1 MEEKNFYYNTLKLI
15 GIIGHNLIERANHS
29 DIKGFFKTDIDVI
42 LNRQY
47 NNYDIR
53 KNEFLITYRWNEYIL
68 IPNVPFF
75 KERTEYISDFD
86 YPSSMIANVN
96 NTKSKL
102 IKIKFNLDES
112 NIIDFHIFNI
122 ELTYTSANGSRDSF
136 SFFAI
141 NFMTIN
147 GKDILFSEFCDYLD
161 KYHGKFTEV
170 LETLIRNI
178 RQSKVSEQN
187 HIDSLKF
194 QKQEQRKS
202 EIFSFIN

>member
-1 MEEKNFYYNTLKLI
+1 MKDTFKYKTLILI

-29 DIKGFFKTDIDVI
+29 DIEDFFKTDIDVV

-53 KNEFLITYRWNEYIL
+53 KNEFLITYRWNEYTL

-75 KERTEYISDFD
+75 NERTEYISDL
-86 YPSSMIANVN
+86 YLNASMIANVN
-96 NTKSKL
+96 DNTSSL
-102 IKIKFNLDES
+102 IKINFNLDES
-112 NIIDFHIFNI
+112 NIIDFNIFKI

-161 KYHGKFTEV
+161 KYHDKFTEV
-170 LETLIRNI
+170 LETLIQDI

-187 HIDSLKF
+187 HIESLKF